1 MLPASEIRVLD
12 INSEYCGVPASTL
25 MENAGKGVAEFVIN
39 NIKEG
44 KEGILVICGLGNNGG
59 DGFVAARHLNTK
71 FRVSVIL
78 LGRESEIKTKI
89 SKSNFQKLKQI
100 DVNLFEQNHLNN
112 IDEFLSKNDIII
124 DAMLGIGISGNL
136 KEPYVSIVDKINKI
150 SNKKI
155 ISVDVPTGLGTN
167 IAIRPHYT
175 ITFHDSKIGM
185 NNSNCGKIKVV
196 DIGVP
201 EKAINFVGPGELA
214 TYYPI
219 PLKNSHKGDNGR
231 VLIIGGGPYNGA
243 PALCGMAAL
252 RTGCDLVYIASPKK
266 SSSIIANYSPNLIV
280 KELSGDILLPED
292 IDILNDLF
300 KKCDSV
306 VIGPGLGKHPETEKA
321 TIEIIKRI
329 NKEKIPVVID
339 ADAILPLSSY
349 SNEIFNSKTVITPH
363 AGEFK
368 TFIGLKIS
376 ENIEERQ
383 NLVKSW
389 ATKVGISIFL
399 KGYIDILSDGERVKL
414 NDIHNQAMTVG
425 GTGDVLA
432 GIIGSLLSRRVDR
445 FNSIRMSA
453 FINGCTGNN
462 AFETKSYGLLPTDII
477 EEIPNLLSKYLR

>member
-1 MLPASEIRVLD
+1 M
-12 INSEYCGVPASTL
+12 
-25 MENAGKGVAEFVIN
+25 
-39 NIKEG
+39 
-44 KEGILVICGLGNNGG
+44 
-59 DGFVAARHLNTK
+59 
-71 FRVSVIL
+71 
-78 LGRESEIKTKI
+78 
-89 SKSNFQKLKQI
+89 
-100 DVNLFEQNHLNN
+100 
-112 IDEFLSKNDIII
+112 SKNDIII
-124 DAMLGIGISGNL
+124 DAMLGIGISGSL
-136 KEPYVSIVDKINKI
+136 KEPYASIVNKINKT

-167 IAIRPHYT
+167 IAVRPHYT

-219 PLKNSHKGDNGR
+219 PLKKSHKGDNGR
-231 VLIIGGGPYNGA
+231 VLVIGGGPYSGA

-252 RTGCDLVYIASPKK
+252 RTGCDLVYVASPKK
-266 SSSIIANYSPNLIV
+266 SSSVIANYSPNLIV

-376 ENIEERQ
+376 R
-383 NLVKSW
+383 
-389 ATKVGISIFL
+389 F
-399 KGYIDILSDGERVKL
+399 
-414 NDIHNQAMTVG
+414 
-425 GTGDVLA
+425 TG
-432 GIIGSLLSRRVDR
+432 S
-445 FNSIRMSA
+445 
-453 FINGCTGNN
+453 
-462 AFETKSYGLLPTDII
+462 
-477 EEIPNLLSKYLR
+477 